1 MSAEDERMIRVA
13 VVEDDDACAER
24 ICGYLEKFAGENGL
38 SMPAV
43 RFTNGVDFLSD
54 GIGRC
59 DVVLLDI
66 EMPLM
71 DGMTTA
77 KKLREAGDRSP
88 VIFITNMARYAVRGY
103 EVDAVGFIVKPV
115 GYYSFSERL
124 KRAVSLVNAAR
135 NNYVVFTLKDGVVK
149 IYLDEVKYVEV
160 FRHKILYH
168 TFGGITEVRG
178 TMHETE
184 DLLAGKNFARCNSCW
199 LVNLRHVR
207 SVVGSTVKVAD
218 EELTVSRNKRKEFL
232 EKLTV
237 YLAGGGSGV

>member
-1 MSAEDERMIRVA
+1 MNIAIVEDEPAIVEQLTGLIRRFG
-13 VVEDDDACAER
+13 AEHDMAFE
-24 ICGYLEKFAGENGL
+24 IFSFGDGI
-38 SMPAV
+38 
-43 RFTNGVDFLSD
+43 DFLDRYKSIYD
-54 GIGRC
+54 IVC
-59 DVVLLDI
+59 MDI

-124 KRAVSLVNAAR
+124 KRAVSLVNATR